1 MIPLK
6 NNSRLIK
13 KLPILC
19 SFCLF
24 SFLFLPNDCYSQENN
39 ISVTEPATGGIFY
52 LGIPY
57 SFFDQNT
64 AESEGIRSES
74 FGFTLGMSGLFYS
87 HFLIGLEYG
96 GDLPV
101 DKRKFTNQTTVGELE
116 SAVYINQFS
125 IYTGLKSPGLA
136 LSEGSE
142 SQLFGNLYVGNMW
155 AFSEARSISD
165 CIDCDEEDI
174 EINGG
179 VYIEPEIYYVFANLG
194 LGVGYRYFFNSDYQ
208 RKISLKLSFVFY
220 E

>member
-24 SFLFLPNDCYSQENN
+24 SFLFMPN
-39 ISVTEPATGGIFY
+39 
-52 LGIPY
+52 
-57 SFFDQNT
+57 
-64 AESEGIRSES
+64 
-74 FGFTLGMSGLFYS
+74 
-87 HFLIGLEYG
+87 
-96 GDLPV
+96 
-101 DKRKFTNQTTVGELE
+101 
-116 SAVYINQFS
+116 
-125 IYTGLKSPGLA
+125 
-136 LSEGSE
+136 
-142 SQLFGNLYVGNMW
+142 
-155 AFSEARSISD
+155 
-165 CIDCDEEDI
+165 DCDEEDI